1 MGKIPLM
8 FSFLKRLL
16 FYIILGIIV
25 IVFFNNQL
33 IGIWSAGIFLL
44 IYFIFFSISVSSK
57 KRLIKTIRSNL
68 LISDEEIAK
77 KLKRSVDDIR
87 KTMFSLSR
95 NQKHKK
101 WLIAYLNNRYI
112 FLNEEAVELFNQLYS
127 RGYNEKQIF
136 ENLQRRMTIRSR
148 AEVKAI
154 ETTLATNKRLN
165 NKVERD

>member
-1 MGKIPLM
+1 MGKL
-8 FSFLKRLL
+8 FSFLKTIL

-25 IVFFNNQL
+25 IIFFNNQL

-44 IYFIFFSISVSSK
+44 LYFIYFSISVSSK
-57 KRLIKTIRSNL
+57 KRLIKTIRDNL

-77 KLKRSVDDIR
+77 KLKRSVEDIR

-154 ETTLATNKRLN
+154 ETTLATHKRLN
-165 NKVERD
+165 NKERT

>member
-1 MGKIPLM
+1 M
-8 FSFLKRLL
+8 
-16 FYIILGIIV
+16 

-33 IGIWSAGIFLL
+33 YGIWSAGIFLFG
-44 IYFIFFSISVSSK
+44 YFIFFSISVSSK
-57 KRLIKTIRSNL
+57 KRLIKTIRGNL

-77 KLKRSVDDIR
+77 KLKRSVEDIR

>member
-1 MGKIPLM
+1 MGKISLL

-33 IGIWSAGIFLL
+33 YGIWSAGIFLL
-44 IYFIFFSISVSSK
+44 VYFIFFSISVSSK